1 MVRWLTASLTVSL
14 PEDEHDRIKK
24 HPEIKWGQVARKFLI
39 QYLNELEKSQEL
51 LEISKQ
57 APKDDGNQKQ

>member
-1 MVRWLTASLTVSL
+1 MVRWLTANLTVSL

-39 QYLNELEKSQEL
+39 QYLNDLEKSQEL
-51 LEISKQ
+51 LEKSKQ
-57 APKDDGNQKQ
+57 ATEKEKQKQ

>member
-1 MVRWLTASLTVSL
+1 MVKWLTASLTVSL

-57 APKDDGNQKQ
+57 APKNDENQKQ